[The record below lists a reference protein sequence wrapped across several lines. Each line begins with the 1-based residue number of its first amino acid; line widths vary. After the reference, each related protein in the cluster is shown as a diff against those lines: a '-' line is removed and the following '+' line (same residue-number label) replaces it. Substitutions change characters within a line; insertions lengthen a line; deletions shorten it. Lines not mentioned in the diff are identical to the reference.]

1 MVVMVMVSIT
11 TLDVLSKQIKRSLR
25 ADKRC
30 TFKAE
35 NDPCYFQNKKKKKV
49 DVLTCDCCAAE
60 IVDSPDKDLSSIIE
74 PL

>member
-1 MVVMVMVSIT
+1 MVVMLMVSIT
-11 TLDVLSKQIKRSLR
+11 TLDVLSKQIKLSLR

-35 NDPCYFQNKKKKKV
+35 NDPCYFRKKKKKV